1 MIGLSQAIFS
11 FSISSLLDFDRK
23 FAVFGSLIPTFSLV
37 LIYSGPLQYEGVLLS
52 FTSGLFFSSLIY
64 LGFSAFEAKST
75 FLGYCCTLLL
85 ESLSFS
91 YLPLFYP
98 FYGFHGLGLFSSFDP
113 IWNLAIISVSIG
125 ILAYA
130 RYREA

>member
-52 FTSGLFFSSLIY
+52 FTSDYSFLALFI
-64 LGFSAFEAKST
+64 
-75 FLGYCCTLLL
+75 
-85 ESLSFS
+85 
-91 YLPLFYP
+91 
-98 FYGFHGLGLFSSFDP
+98 
-113 IWNLAIISVSIG
+113 
-125 ILAYA
+125 
-130 RYREA
+130 